1 MASTFPALTSSLKK
15 VYGTSTGASGP
26 GKRNLTRRKF
36 ASNISANQSQL
47 LAGGI
52 VLFPPGPVA
61 RRRSSDRF
69 VVGRSSP
76 AGTFVPSRCVVIRCL
91 LSGSGHPAALA
102 PFAATATSRL
112 ARSARRRPRARR
124 ARRARPARAAL
135 RLAGPPSP
143 PRGRHPGSLPAPRC
157 SRFWPFLY
165 TLAYPAFIG
174 TLWRLPR
181 NPDQAMYNLWQRA
194 RVVHDMAAI
203 QEVCVAK
210 LLAGEPGRNGDDVHP
225 GRQRPLHPRRGVFY
239 RQALPRLEVELA
251 RRKEVHLGVGFPVL
265 DVVASDDYVKLVLQ
279 PQDAEHAPGLLAV
292 GLGGEGRRETFL
304 SDAPEQGYVVGV
316 AVLMEQFRVA

>member
-61 RRRSSDRF
+61 RRCSSDRF

-76 AGTFVPSRCVVIRCL
+76 AGVFVPSRCIVIRCL
-91 LSGSGHPAALA
+91 LSGSGHPAVLA
-102 PFAATATSRL
+102 PFAAPATSRL
-112 ARSARRRPRARR
+112 ARSARGRPRARR

-143 PRGRHPGSLPAPRC
+143 PRGQHPGSLPTPRC
-157 SRFWPFLY
+157 SRFWPFLD
-165 TLAYPAFIG
+165 TLAYPAFIDI
-174 TLWRLPR
+174 LWRLPR
-181 NPDQAMYNLWQRA
+181 SPDQAMYNLWQRA
-194 RVVHDMAAI
+194 RVIHDVAAI
-203 QEVCVAK
+203 REVGVAN
-210 LLAGEPGRNGDDVHP
+210 LLAGEPGRNGDNPHP
-225 GRQRPLHPRRGVFY
+225 GRQRPLHPRRGVFD
-239 RQALPRLEVELA
+239 RQALPHLE
-251 RRKEVHLGVGFPVL
+251 
-265 DVVASDDYVKLVLQ
+265 D
-279 PQDAEHAPGLLAV
+279 
-292 GLGGEGRRETFL
+292 
-304 SDAPEQGYVVGV
+304 
-316 AVLMEQFRVA
+316 